1 MKPVLVTGA
10 TGFVGW
16 HVARQLLERGERV
29 RALVRDP
36 ARSARAL
43 AELAGIET
51 VPGDLRD
58 EDSLASAVEGCG
70 IVYHVAA
77 DYRLWAPRPEEMYR
91 SNVDGTRS
99 LLAAARK
106 AGVERCVYTSTV
118 GCIGM
123 RRGRSGFRGHAG
135 RPGGNAG
142 ALQALQVPG
151 RSRSRCE
158 FAGEGFPV
166 VIVNP
171 TAPVGDHDFR
181 PTPTGKIV
189 VDFLRGAMPA
199 YLDTGLN
206 VVYVGDVAAGHLLAC
221 ERGRVGERYILGG
234 ENLTLQQ
241 IFGKLEEVT
250 GKRAPTMRIPYA
262 VAYAAGVA
270 STGWAAVT
278 GQGTARA
285 ARWRADG
292 AQEDVGAAR
301 QGRARVGVFGADRL
315 WRRCGA
321 RRSGFRRTDIVKTWL
336 LVAAER
342 REFDGIRKRLGN
354 VAKLAWPGAKFAG
367 EAHWQGDR
375 WWMVANGPGAGR
387 WCLTH

>member
-16 HVARQLLERGERV
+16 HVARELLLRGERV
-29 RALVRDP
+29 RGLVRDP
-36 ARSARAL
+36 ARSAKAL
-43 AELAGIET
+43 TELEGIET
-51 VPGDLRD
+51 VVGDLRD
-58 EDSLASAVEGCG
+58 EDSLARAVAGCG
-70 IVYHVAA
+70 AVYHVAA

-91 SNVDGTRS
+91 SNVGGTRS
-99 LLAAARK
+99 LLAAAQR

-123 RRGRSGFRGHAG
+123 RKGDLGSEDTPASLEEMQGPYKRSKFLAERI
-135 RPGGNAG
+135 
-142 ALQALQVPG
+142 ALQ
-151 RSRSRCE
+151 
-158 FAGEGFPV
+158 FAEQGFPV

-221 ERGRVGERYILGG
+221 DRGRVGERYILGG

-241 IFGKLEEVT
+241 IFRKLEVAT
-250 GKRAPTMRIPYA
+250 GRPAPKTRIPYA
-262 VAYAAGVA
+262 MAYAAGMA

-278 GQGTARA
+278 GQEPRAPLDGVRMARKKMWVRHDKAARELGYSAGAAVHALRRA
-285 ARWRADG
+285 AEWFQANG
-292 AQEDVGAAR
+292 YCEDLAIG
-301 QGRARVGVFGADRL
+301 G
-315 WRRCGA
+315 
-321 RRSGFRRTDIVKTWL
+321 RRT
-336 LVAAER
+336 A
-342 REFDGIRKRLGN
+342 
-354 VAKLAWPGAKFAG
+354 
-367 EAHWQGDR
+367 
-375 WWMVANGPGAGR
+375 
-387 WCLTH
+387 